1 MPTNTF
7 EHIGTTVVSGSS
19 TTSIVFSGLSSWTN
33 VIFVG
38 RIQPNATTTQMN
50 VNLGGTQIF
59 QQMYSTGTSGT
70 ALPVT
75 SRYTGAGSCDLTVNG
90 CTSAGGGG
98 VSFKAH
104 LIKNGGSQGFFL
116 CEAGFE
122 FNAGRMEY
130 TVSNCFSPTNV
141 TSITLGFF
149 GQVIKAGS
157 TISAYG
163 VMI

>member
-7 EHIGTTVVSGSS
+7 ELIGTTVVSGSS
-19 TTSIVFSGLSSWTN
+19 TTSIVFSGLGSYTN

-38 RIQPNATTTQMN
+38 RMQPNATTTQMN

-59 QQMYSTGTSGT
+59 ANMYATSTNGNNVPIT
-70 ALPVT
+70 A
-75 SRYTGAGSCDLTVNG
+75 RYTGAGSCDLTING
-90 CTSAGGGG
+90 VTSSSSAA
-98 VSFKAH
+98 VIKAH
-104 LIKNGGSQGFFL
+104 LVKQGTNRGYFL
-116 CEAGFE
+116 AEVGFQEDASNME
-122 FNAGRMEY
+122 FV
-130 TVSNCFSPTNV
+130 VSNAFTPNNV

-157 TISAYG
+157 TLSAYG